1 MHIVV
6 CVSSGEELLQKIS
19 ELSII
24 NFAILDIELPEISG
38 IELIG
43 PLKSHFPH
51 IVTVFTTGHPQYIQD
66 AFKVQGDQYLLKP
79 VKSRK
84 LFAVLKS
91 LQHRYYTSHI
101 QYVENERRLITIAYS
116 DIVYAE
122 FYRNLMTAHTADSE
136 YTMEVA
142 PKEMK
147 QTLLK
152 RGFIRAH
159 QGFYVNPAH
168 IKAIEHEIV
177 ICTNDMEVPVSHRE
191 RKNLI
196 RRYTEKYAS
205 MIYKV

>member
-1 MHIVV
+1 M
-6 CVSSGEELLQKIS
+6 
-19 ELSII
+19 
-24 NFAILDIELPEISG
+24 
-38 IELIG
+38 IG

-51 IVTVFTTGHPQYIQD
+51 IVTVFITGHPQYIQD

-136 YTMEVA
+136 YTMEDCSEENEA
-142 PKEMK
+142 
-147 QTLLK
+147 
-152 RGFIRAH
+152 
-159 QGFYVNPAH
+159 
-168 IKAIEHEIV
+168 
-177 ICTNDMEVPVSHRE
+177 DPVE
-191 RKNLI
+191 
-196 RRYTEKYAS
+196 TG
-205 MIYKV
+205 IYSRTSRILCKSSSY